1 MFAPPYQLG
10 NKLHS
15 SQMVA
20 PDSLLNYCV
29 GGLYFMKFVGT
40 RSEHVG
46 LDQPEGMKAIRN
58 IRHCRMN
65 FAVRCECSQPLE
77 QAIGPVGEG

>member
-1 MFAPPYQLG
+1 
-10 NKLHS
+10 
-15 SQMVA
+15 
-20 PDSLLNYCV
+20 
-29 GGLYFMKFVGT
+29 MKFCGT

-46 LDQPEGMKAIRN
+46 LDQPEGMEAIRN

-65 FAVRCECSQPLE
+65 FAVGRACSQSLE